1 MNQKF
6 LKRCI
11 HFIAFSQLF
20 FSLPIFLTLYIFL
33 TRQAMLGAFSPL
45 TNLIILLLIQYIF
58 WQIKKIIKNVLNH
71 RLFIQENITRFKWIA
86 YTFFLA
92 AIGTLFLPVGI
103 ISFDQGS
110 LIKGETLIFSI
121 IGFLILIIGHIFD
134 YAMNLE
140 QEATELKEE
149 IKLTI

>member
-1 MNQKF
+1 MNPKF

-11 HFIAFSQLF
+11 HFITFSQLF
-20 FSLPIFLTLYIFL
+20 FCLPIFLTLYILL
-33 TRQAMLGAFSPL
+33 TGKYMLGAFSPL

-71 RLFIQENITRFKWIA
+71 RIFIQENITRFKWIA

-110 LIKGETLIFSI
+110 LVKGETLIFTI
-121 IGFLILIIGHIFD
+121 IGFLILIIGYIFD

-140 QEATELKEE
+140 QEATELQEE